1 NARLPSDGFLVK
13 GESSVNQAPVTGE
26 SIPVDKRPVED
37 AATARARPNSVGA
50 SSRVFAGTINGAGAI
65 EVEVTRLSTETALA
79 KVVQMVSEAET
90 QKSPT
95 QRFTDKFE
103 RLFVPAVL
111 AL

>member
-1 NARLPSDGFLVK
+1 
-13 GESSVNQAPVTGE
+13 
-26 SIPVDKRPVED
+26 
-37 AATARARPNSVGA
+37 
-50 SSRVFAGTINGAGAI
+50 GAI

-111 AL
+111 ALAFILLFAWVVIDEPFSASFYRAMAVLVAASP